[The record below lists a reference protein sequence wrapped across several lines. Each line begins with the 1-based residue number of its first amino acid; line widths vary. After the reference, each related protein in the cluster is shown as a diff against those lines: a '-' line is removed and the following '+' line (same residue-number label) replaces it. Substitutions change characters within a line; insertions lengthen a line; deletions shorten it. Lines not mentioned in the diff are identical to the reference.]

1 MSAREG
7 GPRPRLWRVKAGF
20 PATGRRQPPAPSF
33 CFSRCSAGQG
43 SPPHHLSPRAQPARL
58 PLSRLCA
65 SASHL
70 RLTASR
76 RSKAKLKPA
85 PSSREVEGGAEG
97 QWPPYLLCSKPPGE
111 DGGVLGIAHNW
122 RQEEVGSE
130 FLLRSPAPQPREEAS
145 LAPPGAACSESQCR
159 AGSSRVSSPGCG
171 LMG

>member
-33 CFSRCSAGQG
+33 SFSRCSAGQG

-130 FLLRSPAPQPREEAS
+130 FLLKSCTSAPGIS
-145 LAPPGAACSESQCR
+145 LPGPSR
-159 AGSSRVSSPGCG
+159 SRV
-171 LMG
+171 